1 MNKRSVEVYEIK
13 YNSETRKRE
22 KELIGRGMFHQFGVN
37 FEEFDAEPGNY
48 STAIVEMPDGSV
60 QNVPVEFIKFVSPM
74 EPE

>member
-13 YNSETRKRE
+13 YNSDTRKRE
-22 KELIGRGMFHQFGVN
+22 KELIGRGVFHRFGVD
-37 FEEFDAEPGNY
+37 FEEFELGAGTY

-60 QNVPVEFIKFVSPM
+60 QNVPVDMIKFTSPM